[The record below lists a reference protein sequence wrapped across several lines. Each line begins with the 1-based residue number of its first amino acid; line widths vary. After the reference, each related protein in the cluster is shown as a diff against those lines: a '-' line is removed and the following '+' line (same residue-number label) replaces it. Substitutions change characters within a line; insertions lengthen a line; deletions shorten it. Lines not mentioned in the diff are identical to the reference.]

1 MILAAIDGDG
11 VDPGRVCVFLATRD
25 DPDDVP
31 IARLFRGE
39 TFLTPNMAAALP
51 SIDGFA
57 YSRVSPT
64 PPPFAPNYAAWDAAA
79 AADDDAETEERP
91 RLPPTRWGSAG
102 PRMKRVRGDRGRRRL
117 LGVAARN
124 AEAVERAVIAREM
137 DHDRAWAGWLSM
149 PEPRQPPPPPAPRA
163 ITFEDVAFVVPPLWA
178 HPHWALGGIGDVAPK
193 AKMRRKI
200 PRVWRGKDLDMIVYG
215 RDERLE
221 WARKTGMF
229 LARARTALGDRRL
242 HRDAWGGSVLDSVI
256 GAMLTQNVSDVLS
269 SSAIMNLAARF
280 PGPRIAESVAVEEPR
295 NDPPE
300 TARTPERPRV
310 DVDIDRREG
319 SPPLDVLTPPERDRE
334 PPPPRATSPA
344 PAPPRNEEP
353 SSPFASP
360 PGSPPREANDANDPP
375 AAETTMKTPIEDA
388 FATPPEYLPHVGFIS
403 AAVGA
408 QWYLARLRGLRAS
421 DAAAAAMAAAAAP
434 SNVEDE
440 IPEVTPMEPAFH
452 VPIAATPV
460 INTQNDASTPLAE
473 PQPRAKK
480 KTKTQIVRE
489 ELAALA
495 AAALETPDPSPRPP
509 STRDLIDWNAV
520 LDAPIED
527 VVECIRC
534 RGMHFMLARRIK
546 NLLRRIA
553 SERDGAL
560 SLEFLRDVPTELA
573 RGYLLSLEGYGV
585 KTVSCIL
592 LLALYR
598 ADFPV
603 DVNVG
608 RIMAR
613 LGWVPLETEQALEEL
628 SEYAPEPAVYT
639 FLRERLN
646 SFGLQTLF
654 ELHYHM
660 ITMGKVF
667 CEKRTPNCRACP
679 LQDMCEYAS
688 CGGKRQVNA
697 TATGGPAASS
707 APAAAAPPPPP
718 SRVEAAAAAEI
729 IADVEDTQGTR
740 TAESIEE
747 TLEAVIDAGAAWDA
761 AGRPPA
767 GAAAAL
773 RLDPGASWTDAR
785 AAHAKLSR
793 ITHPDKCDDPRAAR
807 AFAIIT
813 AARNVFAPPRA
824 RTDDDDVLG
833 GWEATAAAARDDAIT
848 VENDEVIVGG
858 ASRGADGAAGGGG
871 TDGVG
876 EIEDVGGS
884 VGPTKGFAAA
894 AAAAA
899 ASIASSPLQVQ
910 VHRALNINR
919 IRHELTAW
927 SLPASMIPTGLRARL
942 NSVDETCYLG
952 VRSELPSAV
961 AAASRA
967 STRAG
972 VEIVPVAVLVPCRAA
987 MYRKFPL
994 HGTYFQTNEVFLDS
1008 ETAVRPELWPIHKLS
1023 PLPTVSVYLGTS
1035 VASICRG
1042 MSRAEVAMS
1051 FGDKAVCVRSW
1062 DRDTGHPRPL
1072 PRWACPFFPRN
1083 GATALSAPG
1092 EEEYAVGIRVGDGG
1106 RGSIVFDGGEGNE
1119 TPPAAREAPPE
1130 EAPTHPS
1137 WVAAAAA
1144 ADLAPPVNVEDDD
1157 EDGGDDDVDGT
1168 GPVNMDEQWD
1178 RYLEEDEFEDADGEI
1193 LPDASPRPSPPPPPP
1208 MRPFADGPPP
1218 DWNSRVLMEYA
1229 ARRRAVAEAAA
1240 EASKLEKKASRK
1252 RARAGGNGPAGGA
1265 GGGGSAASDASG
1277 TDAGS
1282 GSSSGSSAGRRRK
1295 RKWADVQVVSV
1306 TRFFSLGSPPS

>member
-1 MILAAIDGDG
+1 M
-11 VDPGRVCVFLATRD
+11 
-25 DPDDVP
+25 
-31 IARLFRGE
+31 
-39 TFLTPNMAAALP
+39 
-51 SIDGFA
+51 
-57 YSRVSPT
+57 
-64 PPPFAPNYAAWDAAA
+64 
-79 AADDDAETEERP
+79 
-91 RLPPTRWGSAG
+91 
-102 PRMKRVRGDRGRRRL
+102 
-117 LGVAARN
+117 
-124 AEAVERAVIAREM
+124 
-137 DHDRAWAGWLSM
+137 
-149 PEPRQPPPPPAPRA
+149 
-163 ITFEDVAFVVPPLWA
+163 
-178 HPHWALGGIGDVAPK
+178 
-193 AKMRRKI
+193 
-200 PRVWRGKDLDMIVYG
+200 
-215 RDERLE
+215 
-221 WARKTGMF
+221 
-229 LARARTALGDRRL
+229 
-242 HRDAWGGSVLDSVI
+242 
-256 GAMLTQNVSDVLS
+256 
-269 SSAIMNLAARF
+269 
-280 PGPRIAESVAVEEPR
+280 
-295 NDPPE
+295 
-300 TARTPERPRV
+300 
-310 DVDIDRREG
+310 
-319 SPPLDVLTPPERDRE
+319 
-334 PPPPRATSPA
+334 
-344 PAPPRNEEP
+344 
-353 SSPFASP
+353 
-360 PGSPPREANDANDPP
+360 
-375 AAETTMKTPIEDA
+375 
-388 FATPPEYLPHVGFIS
+388 
-403 AAVGA
+403 
-408 QWYLARLRGLRAS
+408 
-421 DAAAAAMAAAAAP
+421 
-434 SNVEDE
+434 
-440 IPEVTPMEPAFH
+440 
-452 VPIAATPV
+452 
-460 INTQNDASTPLAE
+460 
-473 PQPRAKK
+473 
-480 KTKTQIVRE
+480 
-489 ELAALA
+489 
-495 AAALETPDPSPRPP
+495 
-509 STRDLIDWNAV
+509 
-520 LDAPIED
+520 
-527 VVECIRC
+527 
-534 RGMHFMLARRIK
+534 
-546 NLLRRIA
+546 
-553 SERDGAL
+553 
-560 SLEFLRDVPTELA
+560 
-573 RGYLLSLEGYGV
+573 
-585 KTVSCIL
+585 
-592 LLALYR
+592 
-598 ADFPV
+598 
-603 DVNVG
+603 
-608 RIMAR
+608 
-613 LGWVPLETEQALEEL
+613 
-628 SEYAPEPAVYT
+628 
-639 FLRERLN
+639 
-646 SFGLQTLF
+646 
-654 ELHYHM
+654 
-660 ITMGKVF
+660 
-667 CEKRTPNCRACP
+667 
-679 LQDMCEYAS
+679 
-688 CGGKRQVNA
+688 NA

-707 APAAAAPPPPP
+707 APAAAAPPPPPPPTPAPPP

-1208 MRPFADGPPP
+1208 MRPFADGPSPGLELEGAHG
-1218 DWNSRVLMEYA
+1218 V
-1229 ARRRAVAEAAA
+1229 RRASPRGRGSRRGGVEIGKEGVAEESARGG
-1240 EASKLEKKASRK
+1240 ERSRG
-1252 RARAGGNGPAGGA
+1252 RRGRR
-1265 GGGGSAASDASG
+1265 
-1277 TDAGS
+1277 
-1282 GSSSGSSAGRRRK
+1282 GRRRVGRVRRERLRRRRVRVVVRELGRETTEAEVGGRAGRERDSVLLAGVASRVERRVIRYK
-1295 RKWADVQVVSV
+1295 TVQRRDGVKSPAATAD
-1306 TRFFSLGSPPS
+1306 TRLERAKKNKFIGQLKLDAIKY

>member
-1 MILAAIDGDG
+1 
-11 VDPGRVCVFLATRD
+11 
-25 DPDDVP
+25 
-31 IARLFRGE
+31 
-39 TFLTPNMAAALP
+39 
-51 SIDGFA
+51 
-57 YSRVSPT
+57 
-64 PPPFAPNYAAWDAAA
+64 
-79 AADDDAETEERP
+79 
-91 RLPPTRWGSAG
+91 
-102 PRMKRVRGDRGRRRL
+102 
-117 LGVAARN
+117 
-124 AEAVERAVIAREM
+124 
-137 DHDRAWAGWLSM
+137 
-149 PEPRQPPPPPAPRA
+149 
-163 ITFEDVAFVVPPLWA
+163 
-178 HPHWALGGIGDVAPK
+178 
-193 AKMRRKI
+193 
-200 PRVWRGKDLDMIVYG
+200 
-215 RDERLE
+215 
-221 WARKTGMF
+221 
-229 LARARTALGDRRL
+229 
-242 HRDAWGGSVLDSVI
+242 
-256 GAMLTQNVSDVLS
+256 
-269 SSAIMNLAARF
+269 
-280 PGPRIAESVAVEEPR
+280 
-295 NDPPE
+295 
-300 TARTPERPRV
+300 
-310 DVDIDRREG
+310 
-319 SPPLDVLTPPERDRE
+319 
-334 PPPPRATSPA
+334 
-344 PAPPRNEEP
+344 
-353 SSPFASP
+353 
-360 PGSPPREANDANDPP
+360 
-375 AAETTMKTPIEDA
+375 MKTPIEDA

-440 IPEVTPMEPAFH
+440 IPEVTPMAPAFH

-473 PQPRAKK
+473 PQPRARK
-480 KTKTQIVRE
+480 KTKDQIVRE
-489 ELAALA
+489 ERLALA
-495 AAALETPDPSPRPP
+495 ARALLVPDPSPRPAE
-509 STRDLIDWNAV
+509 THDLIDWRAV
-520 LDAPIED
+520 MRAPLEE

-534 RGMHFMLARRIK
+534 RGMHYMLAQADPERV
-546 NLLRRIA
+546 LRRVA
-553 SERDGAL
+553 GERERRAVAGVFARRAPR
-560 SLEFLRDVPTELA
+560 SVA
-573 RGYLLSLEGYGV
+573 RGYLLSHGGLRREDGV
-585 KTVSCIL
+585 VHP
-592 LLALYR
+592 A
-598 ADFPV
+598 A
-603 DVNVG
+603 G
-608 RIMAR
+608 A
-613 LGWVPLETEQALEEL
+613 VPRGL
-628 SEYAPEPAVYT
+628 PRG
-639 FLRERLN
+639 RERRAHHGAPRAGCRWRRRRRWRSCPRVRAGARGVHVPARAAEF

-660 ITMGKVF
+660 ITLGQGVLR
-667 CEKRTPNCRACP
+667 EADAQLRERARCS
-679 LQDMCEYAS
+679 DMCEYAS

-707 APAAAAPPPPP
+707 APAAAAPPPPPPPTPAPPP

-848 VENDEVIVGG
+848 VGKR
-858 ASRGADGAAGGGG
+858 RGHRRRGVAGGRRRRRRRRNRRRRRDRGRRRQRWAYERLRRRRRRRRRV
-871 TDGVG
+871 DRV
-876 EIEDVGGS
+876 V
-884 VGPTKGFAAA
+884 P
-894 AAAAA
+894 
-899 ASIASSPLQVQ
+899 ASSPSPQGAEHQ
-910 VHRALNINR
+910 QNPPRAHR
-919 IRHELTAW
+919 
-927 SLPASMIPTGLRARL
+927 
-942 NSVDETCYLG
+942 V
-952 VRSELPSAV
+952 V
-961 AAASRA
+961 AAGEHDPDRA
-967 STRAG
+967 PRATQLRGRDVLPRRPERAAVRGRGRVSGVDARAG

-1252 RARAGGNGPAGGA
+1252 RARAGGERSRGRRGRR
-1265 GGGGSAASDASG
+1265 
-1277 TDAGS
+1277 
-1282 GSSSGSSAGRRRK
+1282 GRRRVGRVRRERLRRRRVRVVVRELGRETTEAEVGGRAGRERDSVLLAGVASRVERRVIRYK
-1295 RKWADVQVVSV
+1295 TVQRRDGVKSPAATAD
-1306 TRFFSLGSPPS
+1306 TRLERAKKNKFIGQLKLDAIKY